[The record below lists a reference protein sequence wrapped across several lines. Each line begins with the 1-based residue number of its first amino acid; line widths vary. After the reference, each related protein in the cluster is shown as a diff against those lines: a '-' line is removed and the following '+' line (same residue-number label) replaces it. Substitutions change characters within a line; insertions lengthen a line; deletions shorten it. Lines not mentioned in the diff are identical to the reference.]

1 MDNELLCAKDRGAG
15 GQTPFGPKE
24 AETMSQTLSPSF
36 ARCYGLARVARA
48 WRAGVY
54 RSLKETPPNPSALQQ
69 LQTVIF
75 PQGDGRRRR
84 RVAHPS
90 F

>member
-1 MDNELLCAKDRGAG
+1 
-15 GQTPFGPKE
+15 
-24 AETMSQTLSPSF
+24 MSQTLSPSF

-48 WRAGVY
+48 WKISRAGVY

-69 LQTVIF
+69 LQTVF
-75 PQGDGRRRR
+75 FHKAMGRR